1 MALTTMIVS
10 CVPWS
15 RTATRTFGRRNSLR
29 NSSRSGYTAGN
40 VTIKSTKSPISCIK
54 TLTRSIFISRLADG
68 TANGLIIDWDMAS
81 MQKSGRSDNPASAN
95 HRTGTLP
102 FMAIDL
108 LYART
113 WGHLYRYD
121 LESCVYILVW
131 GMVHYD
137 LKVGQR
143 VTKVHEARTSLARD
157 QIHDAVQPKFAPFWE
172 KYVEPLLELLSKL
185 QCQVQ
190 RAKEKA

>member
-1 MALTTMIVS
+1 
-10 CVPWS
+10 
-15 RTATRTFGRRNSLR
+15 
-29 NSSRSGYTAGN
+29 
-40 VTIKSTKSPISCIK
+40 
-54 TLTRSIFISRLADG
+54 
-68 TANGLIIDWDMAS
+68 

-143 VTKVHEARTSLARD
+143 VTKVHEALRGWVVGAMNSRTSLARD